1 MTMLTIVTVTKNC
14 ADTLKKTIESVSRVK
29 KENIEYLIID
39 GKSTDNTLK
48 IIQNFP
54 SVIDF
59 WISESD
65 CGIYD
70 AMNKGVKYAKGKY
83 VIFLNGDDE
92 FLLDDFNEIL
102 RILFSATEEIVAA
115 VTKVKSLDR
124 SDNILIPE
132 PWMLYFVNAIPHPS
146 TFVRRDLLLKYPFR
160 TDLKIASDY
169 DFFLKCL
176 MSGIKFK
183 TISNVV
189 SLHNRGGASGDKKLS
204 QIEVALIKKKHLGFL
219 FVAFNFLWHLVKIY
233 KKLLRLIRY
242 E

>member
-1 MTMLTIVTVTKNC
+1 MLTIVTVTKNC
-14 ADTLKKTIESVSRVK
+14 ADTIKKTIESVSRIK
-29 KENIEYLIID
+29 KQNTEYLIID
-39 GKSTDNTLK
+39 GNSTDGTLR
-48 IIQNFP
+48 IIQDFP

-65 CGIYD
+65 RGIYD

-83 VIFLNGDDE
+83 IIFLNGDDE
-92 FLLDDFNEIL
+92 FILDDFNQIL
-102 RILFSATEEIVAA
+102 EILFSATEGIVTA

-146 TFVRRDLLLKYPFR
+146 TFVRRDLLLRYPFR

-169 DFFLKCL
+169 DFFLKCWI
-176 MSGIKFK
+176 SGVKFK
-183 TISNVV
+183 IISNIV
-189 SLHNRGGASGDKKLS
+189 SLHNRGGTSGDERLS
-204 QIEVALIKKKHLGFL
+204 QLEVALIKKNHLGFL
-219 FVAFNFLWHLVKIY
+219 SIAFNFLWYPVKIY